1 MKFRK
6 LGRFD
11 WDVSVLGFGCMRLP
25 SLRINRLRADTKKS
39 VELIRYGIDKG
50 INYVD
55 TAWPYH
61 LGDSEKVLGKAL
73 KDGYREQVFLV
84 SKLPTFMVR
93 KADSFDKY
101 LQSQMKRL
109 QVDFLECYLFH
120 ALGANLSRP
129 TIAFT

>member
-6 LGRFD
+6 LGPFD

-55 TAWPYH
+55 TAWSYH
-61 LGDSEKVLGKAL
+61 LGDREKVLGKAL
-73 KDGYREQVFLV
+73 KDGYRERVFWFRSCLRLWLE
-84 SKLPTFMVR
+84 KLIVLTNICSLR
-93 KADSFDKY
+93 
-101 LQSQMKRL
+101 
-109 QVDFLECYLFH
+109 
-120 ALGANLSRP
+120 
-129 TIAFT
+129 